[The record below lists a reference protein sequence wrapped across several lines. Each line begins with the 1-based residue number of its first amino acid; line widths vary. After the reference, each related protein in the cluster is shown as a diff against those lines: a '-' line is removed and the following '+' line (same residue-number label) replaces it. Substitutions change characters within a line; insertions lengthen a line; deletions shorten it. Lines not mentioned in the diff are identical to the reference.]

1 MDQREICKFSIL
13 NKIKIFYVD
22 ISFLDKIQIF
32 SFFFF
37 CLSCNN
43 FYKIQIEISVKLIIV
58 RHV

>member
-37 CLSCNN
+37 V
-43 FYKIQIEISVKLIIV
+43 FRAITFIKFKLKYLLN
-58 RHV
+58 

>member
-32 SFFFF
+32 SFFF